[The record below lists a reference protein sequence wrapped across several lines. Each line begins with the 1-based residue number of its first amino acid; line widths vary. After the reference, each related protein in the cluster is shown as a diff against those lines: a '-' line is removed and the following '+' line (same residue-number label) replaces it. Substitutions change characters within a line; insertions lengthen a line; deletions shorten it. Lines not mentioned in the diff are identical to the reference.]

1 MKTDFLIVGCGF
13 YGAVLAERIATVLK
27 KKVLIIDKRNHI
39 GGNCFSEID
48 KKTNI
53 EFHKYGTHIFHT
65 SNETVWDYINKFTKF
80 NNYRHQVLSSHKNKI
95 FQMPINLETINSF
108 YKKNFEPN
116 QAKKFIDQQAKKF
129 IDQQVKKSK
138 IKIKNF
144 ESKAI
149 SQIGEKLYKAFIK
162 GYTYKQWGKS
172 PKYLPESIF
181 NRLPIRFNYNEDYYP
196 QTQYQGIP
204 LKGYTEIFKSLL
216 NNKKIKVL
224 LNQNFNFK
232 YKIKPK
238 LATIYTGPLD
248 SLFNY
253 KYGRLEW
260 RSLKFQKKIHKK
272 KDVQGTSVINYPDLS
287 KRFTRIHE
295 PKHLHPER
303 EVYSKDVSL
312 TIKEFSVKNNKEPY
326 YPINDQTN
334 RIKHRNY
341 KELANKIKKFYI
353 GGRLA
358 DYAYYDM
365 DMTISAALKKFNL
378 IKKNLI

>member
-13 YGAVLAERIATVLK
+13 YGAVIAERISSVLK

-65 SNETVWDYINKFTKF
+65 SNEKVWNYINKFTKF
-80 NNYRHQVLSSHKNKI
+80 NNYRHQVLSSHKNTI

-108 YKKNFEPN
+108 YKKKFNPD
-116 QAKKFIDQQAKKF
+116 QAKKFINQQAKKF
-129 IDQQVKKSK
+129 KGKV
-138 IKIKNF
+138 KNF
-144 ESKAI
+144 ENKAI
-149 SQIGEKLYKAFIK
+149 SQIGEKLYRAFIK
-162 GYTYKQWGKS
+162 GYTYKQWGKN
-172 PKYLPESIF
+172 PRYLPESIF

-204 LKGYTEIFKSLL
+204 LKGYTEIFKNLL
-216 NNKKIKVL
+216 SNKNIKVL
-224 LNQNFNFK
+224 LNQNYTLN

-238 LATIYTGPLD
+238 FATIYTGPLD
-248 SLFNY
+248 NLFNY
-253 KYGRLEW
+253 KFGRLEW
-260 RSLKFQKKIHKK
+260 RSLKFEKKIHQI

-287 KRFTRIHE
+287 KKFTRIHE

-303 EVYSKDVSL
+303 EVYNQNVSL
-312 TIKEFSVKNNKEPY
+312 TIKEYSVKDNERPY

-334 RIKHRNY
+334 RIKHREY